1 MALYT
6 PQMFAPRRVAVRRGV
21 LTRYLAFDGSRY
33 FLRVVLFLC
42 LMSLLTLAQTG
53 ILATRGYTVAE
64 LETRQTTL
72 LRERDLLHARYAEM
86 QSLERIRSR
95 AETLGLRPMQREQ
108 VQYITIPDGA
118 QDIEGGGGLA
128 DNTDNAD
135 GDEGEQ
141 TGGIVSRAPVSADMR
156 TVFAR

>member
-1 MALYT
+1 MALHT
-6 PQMFAPRRVAVRRGV
+6 PQMFAPRRAAVRQGV

-86 QSLERIRSR
+86 QSLERVRSR
-95 AETLGLRPMQREQ
+95 AEALGLRPMQREQ

-118 QDIEGGGGLA
+118 QDIEGGSLA
-128 DNTDNAD
+128 DNAD
-135 GDEGEQ
+135 GAEGER
-141 TGGIVSRAPVSADMR
+141 TGGIVSRAPVSAEMR

>member
-6 PQMFAPRRVAVRRGV
+6 PQMFAPRRVAVRRKV

-86 QSLERIRSR
+86 QSLERVRSR
-95 AETLGLRPMQREQ
+95 AEALGLRPMRREQ
-108 VQYITIPDGA
+108 VQYITIPNGA
-118 QDIEGGGGLA
+118 QDIEGGSLA
-128 DNTDNAD
+128 DNADTDTN
-135 GDEGEQ
+135 ERER
-141 TGGIVSRAPVSADMR
+141 TGGIVSRTPVSADMR